1 MNGIIRWKEVDYKK
15 VIDTTQKVLYY
26 VRYGVLDKGIDLVKA
41 ITISSIIN
49 MIFETLKYYNLRV
62 LPQNS
67 VFLALTLV
75 SLVLVLRKVFKYRK
89 LYDENKF
96 YVIPYVVGEIILL
109 ALVVKPLNASLPT
122 EIVKDAIPLFI
133 AITLT
138 RVKK

>member
-1 MNGIIRWKEVDYKK
+1 VDYNK
-15 VIDTTQKVLYY
+15 VIDIAQKVLYY
-26 VRYGVLDKGIDLVKA
+26 VRYGVMDKGIDLVKA
-41 ITISSIIN
+41 IAISSIIN
-49 MIFETLKYYNLRV
+49 MVFETLKYYNLGV

-67 VFLALTLV
+67 VFSALTLV
-75 SLVLVLRKVFKYRK
+75 SLVFVLGKMFKYRK

-122 EIVKDAIPLFI
+122 EIVKDTIPLFI

>member
-1 MNGIIRWKEVDYKK
+1 MDYNK
-15 VIDTTQKVLYY
+15 VIDTAQKVLYY
-26 VRYGVLDKGIDLVKA
+26 VRYGVMDKGIDLVKA
-41 ITISSIIN
+41 IAISSIIN
-49 MIFETLKYYNLRV
+49 VVFETLKYYNLGV
-62 LPQNS
+62 PQNS

-75 SLVLVLRKVFKYRK
+75 SLVFILGKVFKYRK

>member
-1 MNGIIRWKEVDYKK
+1 VDHNK
-15 VIDTTQKVLYY
+15 VIDTAQKVLYY

-49 MIFETLKYYNLRV
+49 AVLETLKYYNLEV
-62 LPQNS
+62 PQNS
-67 VFLALTLV
+67 AFLALTLL
-75 SLVLVLRKVFKYRK
+75 SLVLILKKVFKYRK

-122 EIVKDAIPLFI
+122 EIIKDTIPLFI

>member
-1 MNGIIRWKEVDYKK
+1 VDYKK
-15 VIDTTQKVLYY
+15 VIDNTQKVLYY

-49 MIFETLKYYNLRV
+49 VLFETLKYYNLRA

-75 SLVLVLRKVFKYRK
+75 SLVLVLGKVFKYRK

>member
-1 MNGIIRWKEVDYKK
+1 VNYNE
-15 VIDTTQKVLYY
+15 VIDTAQKVLYY
-26 VRYGVLDKGIDLVKA
+26 VRYEVMDKGIDLVKA
-41 ITISSIIN
+41 IAISSIIN
-49 MIFETLKYYNLRV
+49 MVFETLKYYNLRV

-67 VFLALTLV
+67 VFSALTLV
-75 SLVLVLRKVFKYRK
+75 SLVFVLGKVFKYRK

-109 ALVVKPLNASLPT
+109 AIVVKPLNASLPT

>member
-1 MNGIIRWKEVDYKK
+1 VDYKK

-49 MIFETLKYYNLRV
+49 VLFETLKYYNLRA

-75 SLVLVLRKVFKYRK
+75 SLVLVLGKVFKYRK

>member
-1 MNGIIRWKEVDYKK
+1 VDYNK
-15 VIDTTQKVLYY
+15 VIDTAQKVLYY
-26 VRYGVLDKGIDLVKA
+26 VRYGVMDKGIDLVKA
-41 ITISSIIN
+41 IAISSIIN
-49 MIFETLKYYNLRV
+49 VVFETLKYYNLGV
-62 LPQNS
+62 PQNS

-75 SLVLVLRKVFKYRK
+75 SLVFILGKVFKYRK

-109 ALVVKPLNASLPT
+109 AIVVKPLNASLPT

>member
-1 MNGIIRWKEVDYKK
+1 MDYKK
-15 VIDTTQKVLYY
+15 VIDTAQKVLYY
-26 VRYGVLDKGIDLVKA
+26 VRYGVMDKGIDLVKA
-41 ITISSIIN
+41 IAISSIIN
-49 MIFETLKYYNLRV
+49 VVFETLKYYNLGV
-62 LPQNS
+62 PQNS

-75 SLVLVLRKVFKYRK
+75 SLVFVLGKVFKYRK
-89 LYDENKF
+89 LYDENKL

-109 ALVVKPLNASLPT
+109 AKVVKPLNASLPT

>member
-1 MNGIIRWKEVDYKK
+1 VDYNK
-15 VIDTTQKVLYY
+15 VTDIAEKVLYY
-26 VRYGVLDKGIDLVKA
+26 VRYGIMDKGIDLVEA
-41 ITISSIIN
+41 IAISSIIN
-49 MIFETLKYYNLRV
+49 LIFETLKYYNLGA
-62 LPQNS
+62 LQNS

-75 SLVLVLRKVFKYRK
+75 SLVLVLGKVLKYRK

-109 ALVVKPLNASLPT
+109 AIVVKPLNASLPT

-133 AITLT
+133 TITLT

>member
-1 MNGIIRWKEVDYKK
+1 MDYNK
-15 VIDTTQKVLYY
+15 VIDTTHKVLYY
-26 VRYGVLDKGIDLVKA
+26 VRYGVMDKGIDLVKA

-49 MIFETLKYYNLRV
+49 MVFETLKYYNLGV

-67 VFLALTLV
+67 AFLALTLV
-75 SLVLVLRKVFKYRK
+75 SLVFVLGKVFKYRK

>member
-1 MNGIIRWKEVDYKK
+1 MDYKK
-15 VIDTTQKVLYY
+15 VIDTAQKVLYY
-26 VRYGVLDKGIDLVKA
+26 VRYGLMDKGIDLVKA

-49 MIFETLKYYNLRV
+49 VVFETLKYYNLRV

-67 VFLALTLV
+67 VFSALTLV
-75 SLVLVLRKVFKYRK
+75 SLVFVLGKVFKYRK

-109 ALVVKPLNASLPT
+109 VIVVKPLNASLPT

-133 AITLT
+133 AMTLT

>member
-1 MNGIIRWKEVDYKK
+1 VDYKK
-15 VIDTTQKVLYY
+15 VIDTAQKVLYY
-26 VRYGVLDKGIDLVKA
+26 VRYGVMDKGIDLVKA
-41 ITISSIIN
+41 IAISSIIN
-49 MIFETLKYYNLRV
+49 VVFETLKYYNLGV
-62 LPQNS
+62 PQNS

-75 SLVLVLRKVFKYRK
+75 SLVFVLGKVFKYRK
-89 LYDENKF
+89 LYDENKL

-109 ALVVKPLNASLPT
+109 AKVVKPLNASLPT

>member
-1 MNGIIRWKEVDYKK
+1 VDYKK

-67 VFLALTLV
+67 VF
-75 SLVLVLRKVFKYRK
+75 
-89 LYDENKF
+89 
-96 YVIPYVVGEIILL
+96 
-109 ALVVKPLNASLPT
+109 
-122 EIVKDAIPLFI
+122 
-133 AITLT
+133 
-138 RVKK
+138 

>member
-1 MNGIIRWKEVDYKK
+1 VDYNK
-15 VIDTTQKVLYY
+15 VIDIAEKVLYY
-26 VRYGVLDKGIDLVKA
+26 VRYGVMDKGIDLVKA
-41 ITISSIIN
+41 IAISSIIN
-49 MIFETLKYYNLRV
+49 VVFETLKYYNLGV
-62 LPQNS
+62 PQNS

-75 SLVLVLRKVFKYRK
+75 SLVFVLGKVFKYRK

-109 ALVVKPLNASLPT
+109 AIVVKPLNASLPT

>member
-1 MNGIIRWKEVDYKK
+1 MNYNE
-15 VIDTTQKVLYY
+15 VIDTAQKVLYY
-26 VRYGVLDKGIDLVKA
+26 VRYEVMDKGIDLVKA
-41 ITISSIIN
+41 IAISSIIN
-49 MIFETLKYYNLRV
+49 MVFETLKYYNLRV

-67 VFLALTLV
+67 VFSALTLV
-75 SLVLVLRKVFKYRK
+75 SLVFVLGKVFKYRK

-109 ALVVKPLNASLPT
+109 AIVVKPLNASLPT

>member
-1 MNGIIRWKEVDYKK
+1 VDYNK
-15 VIDTTQKVLYY
+15 VIDIAQKVLYY
-26 VRYGVLDKGIDLVKA
+26 VRYGVMDKGIDLVKA
-41 ITISSIIN
+41 IAISSIIN
-49 MIFETLKYYNLRV
+49 MVFETLKYYNLGV
-62 LPQNS
+62 IPQNS
-67 VFLALTLV
+67 VFSALTLV
-75 SLVLVLRKVFKYRK
+75 SLVFLLGKVFKYRK

-109 ALVVKPLNASLPT
+109 AIVVKPLNASLPT

>member
-1 MNGIIRWKEVDYKK
+1 VDYNK
-15 VIDTTQKVLYY
+15 VINITEKVLYY
-26 VRYGVLDKGIDLVKA
+26 VRYGVIDKGIDLVKA
-41 ITISSIIN
+41 IAISSIIN
-49 MIFETLKYYNLRV
+49 VVFETLKYYNLGV
-62 LPQNS
+62 PQNS

-75 SLVLVLRKVFKYRK
+75 SLVFVLGKVFKYRK

-109 ALVVKPLNASLPT
+109 AIVVKPLNASLPT

>member
-1 MNGIIRWKEVDYKK
+1 MDYKK
-15 VIDTTQKVLYY
+15 VINIAQKALYY
-26 VRYGVLDKGIDLVKA
+26 VRYGVMDKGIDLVKA
-41 ITISSIIN
+41 IAISSIIN
-49 MIFETLKYYNLRV
+49 MVFETLKYYNLGV
-62 LPQNS
+62 IPQNS
-67 VFLALTLV
+67 VFSALTLV
-75 SLVLVLRKVFKYRK
+75 SLVFLLGKVFKYRK

-109 ALVVKPLNASLPT
+109 AIVVKPLNASLPT

>member
-1 MNGIIRWKEVDYKK
+1 MDHNK
-15 VIDTTQKVLYY
+15 VIDTAQKVLYY

-41 ITISSIIN
+41 ITISTIIN
-49 MIFETLKYYNLRV
+49 MVLETLKYYNLRE
-62 LPQNS
+62 LLQNLA
-67 VFLALTLV
+67 FLALTLV
-75 SLVLVLRKVFKYRK
+75 SLVLVFGKVFKYRK

-122 EIVKDAIPLFI
+122 EIIKDTIPLFI
-133 AITLT
+133 TITLA

>member
-1 MNGIIRWKEVDYKK
+1 VDYNK
-15 VIDTTQKVLYY
+15 VINITEKVLYY

-41 ITISSIIN
+41 IAISSIIN
-49 MIFETLKYYNLRV
+49 VVFETLKYYNLRV

-75 SLVLVLRKVFKYRK
+75 SLVFVLGKVFKYRK

-96 YVIPYVVGEIILL
+96 YVIPYIVGEIILL